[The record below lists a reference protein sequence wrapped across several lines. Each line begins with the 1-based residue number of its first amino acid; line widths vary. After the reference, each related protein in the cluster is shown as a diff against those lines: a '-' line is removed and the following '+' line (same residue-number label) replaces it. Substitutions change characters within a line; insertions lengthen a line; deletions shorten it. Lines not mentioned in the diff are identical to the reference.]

1 MMRRF
6 ALPFLM
12 LAVIATAP
20 LARADTASPNPA
32 GSVMPVPCELD
43 VADAGLLTVD
53 WRRRRG
59 GVQLACSQ
67 GCLRRCAAAFQRC
80 QSRSRDW
87 RQCSYARRR
96 CIRSCGC

>member
-1 MMRRF
+1 MRRF
-6 ALPFLM
+6 ALPFLV

-20 LARADTASPNPA
+20 LARADTPPTSPAAS
-32 GSVMPVPCELD
+32 VLPVPCELD
-43 VADAGLLTVD
+43 GMDAGLLTVD

-87 RQCSYARRR
+87 RRCSSARRQ